1 MKKNSIVCEIWGCSD
16 TVLFIFAGCAAEFSI
31 NKEVDW
37 LYFTGKLPQDP
48 LRRLFDTVRF
58 AQAILFQ
65 DEKEALKAI
74 NQVNKAHHNV
84 EAARGREIPQWA
96 YRDVLYML
104 IDYTIKSFEITTRKL
119 SSSEKEDVFLHFRWV
134 GEHMKINELPRSY
147 KIWLIDREQ
156 HLRSNTSFS
165 QYSQDLYK
173 QYRKHL
179 GAMRYLLLMEIQQLI
194 LVKTVK
200 RKLGLKGKSRL
211 QVFVPLYQKVRLLK
225 LFKFI
230 QYQMMPS
237 KYLKEIKQLN
247 RF

>member
-1 MKKNSIVCEIWGCSD
+1 MNKNSIVREIWGHSD
-16 TVLFIFAGCAAEFSI
+16 TVLFIFAGCAAEFSV

-48 LRRLFDTVRF
+48 LGRLFDTVKF

-65 DEKEALKAI
+65 KEKEALKAI

-104 IDYTIKSFEITTRKL
+104 IDYSIKSFEVTTRNL
-119 SSSEKEDVFLHFRWV
+119 SKAEKIEVFQHFRWV
-134 GEHMKINELPRSY
+134 GEHMAITELPTNY
-147 KIWLIDREQ
+147 KAWLIDREQ
-156 HLRSNTSFS
+156 HLRNNLSYS
-165 QYSQDLYK
+165 QYSTDLYK

-179 GAMRYLLLMEIQQLI
+179 GSMRYLLLIEVQKLI
-194 LVKTVK
+194 LSPTVK
-200 RKLGLKGKSRL
+200 RKLGLKSKSKL
-211 QVFVPLYQKVRLLK
+211 SILVSLYQKSRHFK

>member
-1 MKKNSIVCEIWGCSD
+1 
-16 TVLFIFAGCAAEFSI
+16 
-31 NKEVDW
+31 
-37 LYFTGKLPQDP
+37 
-48 LRRLFDTVRF
+48 
-58 AQAILFQ
+58 
-65 DEKEALKAI
+65 
-74 NQVNKAHHNV
+74 
-84 EAARGREIPQWA
+84 
-96 YRDVLYML
+96 ML
-104 IDYTIKSFEITTRKL
+104 IDYTIKSFEIATRKL
-119 SSSEKEDVFLHFRWV
+119 STSEKEDVFQHFQWV
-134 GEHMKINELPRSY
+134 GEHMKITDLPKDYES
-147 KIWLIDREQ
+147 WLLEREQ

-179 GAMRYLLLMEIQQLI
+179 GAMRYLLLIEVQQLI
-194 LVKTVK
+194 LVKTAK

-237 KYLKEIKQLN
+237 KYLKKIKQLN